1 MFKNIVINPISILVF
16 IIVLLSILFFETYPP
31 YYIYY
36 IETNEPPSNFIDG
49 VLDGF
54 LFTYNSIVML
64 FKSGVNVYDV
74 HNNGIYYN
82 LGYVLGNAGFWVRIR
97 QMFYATISIKKEK
110 NDQ

>member
-1 MFKNIVINPISILVF
+1 
-16 IIVLLSILFFETYPP
+16 
-31 YYIYY
+31 
-36 IETNEPPSNFIDG
+36 
-49 VLDGF
+49 
-54 LFTYNSIVML
+54 ML